1 MRPIKYLVF
10 IICISFLLGA
20 CASEEKKKKKIYH
33 HSEANYKRID
43 RFPSSGEHAPLMNH
57 VLDQNLYDACRRERS
72 EQYCKRRLG
81 TWRQ

>member
-1 MRPIKYLVF
+1 MKHILQILAITISAIILV
-10 IICISFLLGA
+10 A
-20 CASEEKKKKKIYH
+20 CSGKEKKKIYH

-43 RFPSSGEHAPLMNH
+43 RYPSSGEHAPLMKN

-72 EQYCKRRLG
+72 ERYCKRRLG

>member
-1 MRPIKYLVF
+1 MKSF
-10 IICISFLLGA
+10 IQILTVLLLSVIFIS
-20 CASEEKKKKKIYH
+20 CASEKKKKIYH

-43 RFPSSGEHAPLMNH
+43 RFPSSGEHAPLMRN

-72 EQYCKRRLG
+72 ERYCKRRLG